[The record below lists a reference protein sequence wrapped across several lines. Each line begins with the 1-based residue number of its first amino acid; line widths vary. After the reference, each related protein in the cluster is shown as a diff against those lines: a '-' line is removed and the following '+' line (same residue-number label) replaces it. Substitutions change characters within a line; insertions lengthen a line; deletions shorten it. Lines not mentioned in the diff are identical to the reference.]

1 MAGIFLAYSLLA
13 STLLIVI
20 WAVYKCVLANTG
32 CFRFN
37 RILLLS
43 CITLAFVFPIFILNS
58 FWVADIMENNIEI
71 AFNPVEIAYIANT
84 VSEQITPI
92 WDYIVTLFLIGVI
105 VMILYFLVSLV
116 RLALFILKGEHIKQ
130 DDCRIILHRHNSVA
144 PFAWCGYVMMP
155 RRDWYEFGQMIV
167 CHEKAHIECRHWI
180 DLLFMQAAIII
191 TWYCPAIWLLRNELH
206 TLHEYEADSR
216 VLASG
221 VKREEYQMFLIKKT
235 VGARFATLSNC
246 LNHSSLKKR
255 ITMMMKRKTP
265 GWKRL
270 YILIAFPLAAGAVFV
285 FAQPK
290 VDATLQTVVAGQATA
305 CDSSSLDISL
315 SAADYAGL
323 AADAVAFDVYV
334 NQRNQLMIGA
344 FNKMDAVKLEGLA
357 DAVSKRLVADFS
369 SRYAKRKEVPEM
381 VACITAD
388 RNAKMGCVYE
398 AKQQISRGYELAV
411 RELSATYPA
420 GVLQHSL
427 SSRIVYNP
435 PRSYGN
441 PVAGVS
447 DKNQRLEGFGITI
460 FMEGEKKGSLKDF
473 TLQELESEIASLL
486 EGADVSKNMISVELS
501 VPKDVQEG
509 IMYDVKQVLRK
520 LYLLK
525 VDTVH

>member
-13 STLLIVI
+13 STLLIVV

-58 FWVADIMENNIEI
+58 FWVADIVENNVEI
-71 AFNPVEIAYIANT
+71 AFNPVDVAYIANT
-84 VSEQITPI
+84 VLEQITPI

-144 PFAWCGYVMMP
+144 PFAWCGYIMMP

-255 ITMMMKRKTP
+255 ITMMLSSKPTGKARVRAIVMVPAMALALIGLATP
-265 GWKRL
+265 AVSAV
-270 YILIAFPLAAGAVFV
+270 INEVSAATPVEDLRY
-285 FAQPK
+285 K
-290 VDATLQTVVAGQATA
+290 ISEKS
-305 CDSSSLDISL
+305 DSSILVTERNSDVVVTEK
-315 SAADYAGL
+315 AD
-323 AADAVAFDVYV
+323 AADAVPFIRTETAPNFPGGKDKLTEFVNKNISFPESTYV
-334 NQRNQLMIGA
+334 NGILD
-344 FNKMDAVKLEGLA
+344 MDAVVQLTIAKDGVVKDARIVKSSGQVLDAEALRVARMLPKFHPGLNGGLPA
-357 DAVSKRLVADFS
+357 ES
-369 SRYAKRKEVPEM
+369 SYTLAFNYSV
-381 VACITAD
+381 
-388 RNAKMGCVYE
+388 N
-398 AKQQISRGYELAV
+398 KQQ
-411 RELSATYPA
+411 
-420 GVLQHSL
+420 
-427 SSRIVYNP
+427 
-435 PRSYGN
+435 
-441 PVAGVS
+441 
-447 DKNQRLEGFGITI
+447 
-460 FMEGEKKGSLKDF
+460 
-473 TLQELESEIASLL
+473 
-486 EGADVSKNMISVELS
+486 
-501 VPKDVQEG
+501 
-509 IMYDVKQVLRK
+509 
-520 LYLLK
+520 
-525 VDTVH
+525 

>member
-13 STLLIVI
+13 STLLIVV

-144 PFAWCGYVMMP
+144 PFAWCGYIMMP

-191 TWYCPAIWLLRNELH
+191 TWYCPAIWLLRNEFH

-221 VKREEYQMFLIKKT
+221 VKREEYQIFLIKKT

-255 ITMMMKRKTP
+255 ITMMLSSKPTGKARVRAFVMVPAMALALIGLATP
-265 GWKRL
+265 
-270 YILIAFPLAAGAVFV
+270 AVSAV
-285 FAQPK
+285 INE
-290 VDATLQTVVAGQATA
+290 V
-305 CDSSSLDISL
+305 
-315 SAADYAGL
+315 SAATPVEDLRYKISEKSDDSIRVTERYSDVAVTEKADG
-323 AADAVAFDVYV
+323 ADAVPFSKTETAPNFPGGKDKLAEFVNKNISFPESAYV
-334 NQRNQLMIGA
+334 NGILD
-344 FNKMDAVKLEGLA
+344 MDAVVQLTIAKDGVVKEARIVKSSGQVLDAEALRVARMLPKFHPGLNGGLPA
-357 DAVSKRLVADFS
+357 ES
-369 SRYAKRKEVPEM
+369 SYTLAFNYSV
-381 VACITAD
+381 
-388 RNAKMGCVYE
+388 N
-398 AKQQISRGYELAV
+398 KQQ
-411 RELSATYPA
+411 
-420 GVLQHSL
+420 
-427 SSRIVYNP
+427 
-435 PRSYGN
+435 
-441 PVAGVS
+441 
-447 DKNQRLEGFGITI
+447 
-460 FMEGEKKGSLKDF
+460 
-473 TLQELESEIASLL
+473 
-486 EGADVSKNMISVELS
+486 
-501 VPKDVQEG
+501 
-509 IMYDVKQVLRK
+509 
-520 LYLLK
+520 
-525 VDTVH
+525 

>member
-13 STLLIVI
+13 STLLIVV

-92 WDYIVTLFLIGVI
+92 WDYIVTLYIIGVI

-144 PFAWCGYVMMP
+144 PFAWCGYIMMP

-180 DLLFMQAAIII
+180 DLLFMQAAIIL

-255 ITMMMKRKTP
+255 ITMMLSSKPTGKARVRAFVMVPAMALALIGLATP
-265 GWKRL
+265 
-270 YILIAFPLAAGAVFV
+270 AVSAV
-285 FAQPK
+285 INE
-290 VDATLQTVVAGQATA
+290 V
-305 CDSSSLDISL
+305 
-315 SAADYAGL
+315 SAATPVEDLRYKISEKSDDSIRVTERYSDVAVTEKADG
-323 AADAVAFDVYV
+323 ADAVPFSKTETAPNFPGGKDKLAEFVNKNISFPESAYV
-334 NQRNQLMIGA
+334 NGILD
-344 FNKMDAVKLEGLA
+344 MDAVVQLTIAKDGVVKEARIVKSSGQVLDAEALRVARMLPKFHPGLNGGLPA
-357 DAVSKRLVADFS
+357 ES
-369 SRYAKRKEVPEM
+369 SYTLAFNYSV
-381 VACITAD
+381 
-388 RNAKMGCVYE
+388 N
-398 AKQQISRGYELAV
+398 KQQ
-411 RELSATYPA
+411 
-420 GVLQHSL
+420 
-427 SSRIVYNP
+427 
-435 PRSYGN
+435 
-441 PVAGVS
+441 
-447 DKNQRLEGFGITI
+447 
-460 FMEGEKKGSLKDF
+460 
-473 TLQELESEIASLL
+473 
-486 EGADVSKNMISVELS
+486 
-501 VPKDVQEG
+501 
-509 IMYDVKQVLRK
+509 
-520 LYLLK
+520 
-525 VDTVH
+525 

>member
-1 MAGIFLAYSLLA
+1 MAGTFLAYSLLA
-13 STLLIVI
+13 STLLIVV
-20 WAVYKCVLANTG
+20 WAVYKCVLANAG

-43 CITLAFVFPIFILNS
+43 CTTLAFVFPIFILNP
-58 FWVADIMENNIEI
+58 FWVADIMENNFEI

-92 WDYIVTLFLIGVI
+92 WDYIVTLYIIGVI

-144 PFAWCGYVMMP
+144 PFAWCGYIMMP

-255 ITMMMKRKTP
+255 ITMMLSSKPTGKARVRAFVMVPAMALALIGLATP
-265 GWKRL
+265 
-270 YILIAFPLAAGAVFV
+270 AVSAV
-285 FAQPK
+285 INE
-290 VDATLQTVVAGQATA
+290 V
-305 CDSSSLDISL
+305 
-315 SAADYAGL
+315 SAATPVEDLRYKISEKSDSTIRVTERNSDVVVTEKAD
-323 AADAVAFDVYV
+323 AADAVPFIRTETAPNFPGGKDKLTEFVNKNISFPESAYV
-334 NQRNQLMIGA
+334 NGILD
-344 FNKMDAVKLEGLA
+344 MDAVVQLTIAKDGVVKEARIVKSSGQVLDAEALRVARMLPKFHPGLNGGLPA
-357 DAVSKRLVADFS
+357 ES
-369 SRYAKRKEVPEM
+369 SYTLAFNYSV
-381 VACITAD
+381 
-388 RNAKMGCVYE
+388 N
-398 AKQQISRGYELAV
+398 KQQ
-411 RELSATYPA
+411 
-420 GVLQHSL
+420 
-427 SSRIVYNP
+427 
-435 PRSYGN
+435 
-441 PVAGVS
+441 
-447 DKNQRLEGFGITI
+447 
-460 FMEGEKKGSLKDF
+460 
-473 TLQELESEIASLL
+473 
-486 EGADVSKNMISVELS
+486 
-501 VPKDVQEG
+501 
-509 IMYDVKQVLRK
+509 
-520 LYLLK
+520 
-525 VDTVH
+525 